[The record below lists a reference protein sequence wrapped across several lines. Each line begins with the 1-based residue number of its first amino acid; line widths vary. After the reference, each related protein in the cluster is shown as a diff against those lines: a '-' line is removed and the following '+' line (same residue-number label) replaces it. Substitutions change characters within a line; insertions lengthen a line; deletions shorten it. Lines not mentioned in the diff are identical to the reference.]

1 MINAQELDS
10 AKARWQAGHHLFFSL
25 VQGLILTFNKFEAHL
40 ENQQMDHARLE
51 LERATQILW
60 GVSATFKLTGDFGD
74 EAYDQYVRTEMFG
87 YAEGFS
93 GLWSHDHDF
102 LVKTVLRRLKPFFKS
117 PPPQFG
123 ETIAKFQQAFAVM
136 YDSHKYVC
144 EKFEGDA
151 PSLLMGADS
160 QKSAGEMI
168 DIFKRNRMIVLGVP
182 ATSG

>member
-1 MINAQELDS
+1 MIDPKELEA
-10 AKARWQAGHHLFFSL
+10 AKSRWQAGHHLFFAL
-25 VQGLILTFNKFEAHL
+25 VQGLIVTFNKFEGHV
-40 ENQQMDHARLE
+40 ARQETELARAE

-74 EAYDQYVRTEMFG
+74 EAYDQHVRQDMFG

-102 LVKTVLRRLKPFFKS
+102 MIKTVLRRLKRFFKA
-117 PPPQFG
+117 PPPEYSDVIG
-123 ETIAKFQQAFAVM
+123 KFQQAFAVM

-151 PSLLMGADS
+151 PSLLMGEDA

-168 DIFKRNRMIVLGVP
+168 DTFKRNRLLVLGVKASP
-182 ATSG
+182 